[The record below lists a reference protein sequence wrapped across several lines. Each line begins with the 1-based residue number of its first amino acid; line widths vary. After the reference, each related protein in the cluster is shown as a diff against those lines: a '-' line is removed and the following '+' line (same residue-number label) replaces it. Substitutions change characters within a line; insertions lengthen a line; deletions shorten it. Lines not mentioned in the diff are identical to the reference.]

1 VHTVIFETVWGVSEA
16 KTVRGLQVGVL
27 AVALGALAA
36 PAAAVAA
43 PPTAAFDMS
52 RTVAEVGERVTF
64 TDRSTDDGTIVRRG
78 WDINGDGVIT
88 DQSGPA
94 QVSRPYNAPGCV
106 NIMLRVTDD
115 SGDTSQLVR
124 VLTVVP
130 KGAAMTPCPGATPN
144 PSPAPGPTP
153 IPAPSPTSSPTSNRA
168 PSASF
173 SFAPAAPDVGQTV
186 SFTSSSSDPDGSS
199 VAHAWDLDSD
209 GAFDDGTQPTAQ
221 MAYSAAGPRIVSLR
235 VADGSGAF
243 SVTFQTVVVRGGAQ
257 SSGAGQ
263 PSAPARRRATPLRA
277 LVRIRGLILPDTIR
291 LQLLTVQATSGSTIV
306 VRCEGRGCPFATA
319 RTRTRTYERAVSIK
333 RLQRRLAV
341 GTVIRVMVTKP
352 GRIGRYTRIR
362 IRRGAAP
369 DRRDLCL
376 RDASTRPFRC
386 RG

>member
-1 VHTVIFETVWGVSEA
+1 VHAVIFGIVRGVSGVT
-16 KTVRGLQVGVL
+16 TVGRLRVGVL

-78 WDINGDGVIT
+78 WDINGDGIIT

-94 QVSRPYNAPGCV
+94 QVSRPYNEPGCV

-115 SGDTSQLVR
+115 SGDTSQLIR

-130 KGAAMTPCPGATPN
+130 RGAPRTPCPGATPN
-144 PSPAPGPTP
+144 PSPAPD
-153 IPAPSPTSSPTSNRA
+153 A
-168 PSASF
+168 
-173 SFAPAAPDVGQTV
+173 GQTV
-186 SFTSSSSDPDGSS
+186 SFTSSSSDPDGST
-199 VAHAWDLDSD
+199 VAHAWDLDAD

-221 MAYSAAGPRIVSLR
+221 MAYSTGGPRIVSLR
-235 VADGSGAF
+235 VSDGSGAF
-243 SVTFQTVVVRGGAQ
+243 SVTFQTVVVRGGAPGA
-257 SSGAGQ
+257 GAGQ

-291 LQLLTVQATSGSTIV
+291 MQLLTVQATSGSTIV

-319 RTRTRTYERAVSIK
+319 RTRTRSYERAVSIK

-341 GTVIRVMVTKP
+341 GTVIRVMVTKS

-376 RDASTRPFRC
+376 RHGSTRPFRC